1 MEAEG
6 RDVKNT
12 KGKSAWKRRIIR
24 TANIWGL
31 SMPILSD
38 LQVISSFKVK
48 FKFISSPRTCE
59 VDIIYFTGEEMEAQR
74 GNLPKLVMVEAAH
87 LA

>member
-74 GNLPKLVMVEAAH
+74 GNLSKLVMVEAAH